1 MLPLGMQPLGMLLIG
16 IWYRAHGVVL
26 VLTFQ
31 CHHHQYR
38 EQFLLTL
45 YQRSANSTAKQPA
58 KKVNSARTCTS
69 VNILLVVIANLV
81 KSVRENM
88 ISPVHIIEEF

>member
-1 MLPLGMQPLGMLLIG
+1 MLPLGMLLIG
-16 IWYRAHGVVL
+16 IWYSAHLVVL
-26 VLTFQ
+26 VLTFRS
-31 CHHHQYR
+31 HHHQYR

-58 KKVNSARTCTS
+58 KKVNCASACMC

-88 ISPVHIIEEF
+88 ISPLHITEEF